1 MRLRLLISLGVAV
14 FFIWHAVEQFSIQSG
29 GLAGVFASVWFVF
42 ALLVVGG
49 NLSALLHERYK
60 KKNGAVETSTILE
73 SRSKGDQTR
82 GRLRA

>member
-1 MRLRLLISLGVAV
+1 MRLRLLISLAVAV
-14 FFIWHAVEQFSIQSG
+14 FLLWHAIEQFSIQAG

-60 KKNGAVETSTILE
+60 KKNGAVATRTILE
-73 SRSKGDQTR
+73 SRRKPDLTH